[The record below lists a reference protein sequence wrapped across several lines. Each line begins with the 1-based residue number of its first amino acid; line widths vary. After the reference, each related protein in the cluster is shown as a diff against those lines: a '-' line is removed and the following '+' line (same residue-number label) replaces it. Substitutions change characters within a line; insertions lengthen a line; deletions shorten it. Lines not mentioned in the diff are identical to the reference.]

1 MGNKKLGSEQTGEN
15 ITGLI
20 FGLDLKMKK
29 LILLGCLA
37 LLASVQSAAVET
49 VNADVIVD
57 SVDRTIDIASQLVKI
72 NTKVTLTNNG
82 KGAITGFHY
91 GMEEAAKAKL
101 AFIGATVGS
110 NEKTYLRTNLVQIK
124 DGPSSGSFYRI
135 ELKKALSPKESVTV
149 EVETVLAKALEMFP
163 KELVQRER
171 QLVLFK
177 GNHYV
182 FLPYKSKSQTT
193 KATLSG
199 TSIESYSKLKPVSV
213 SDAVI
218 TYGPYANVEPF
229 TFDEMSVHYENNS
242 PFLVVSHME
251 RVVELS
257 MWGNIAIEET
267 IDARHNG
274 AVLKGS
280 FSRYEFQRENSGVAA
295 IKSFKTFLPAAANG
309 VYYRDDIGNISTSAM
324 RVLDDAVEVDLRPR
338 FPLFGGWKTHYVLGY
353 NVPSYEYLYNAG
365 DDFVLKMRLLDHVFD
380 DMLVEDFTLKIILPE
395 GSKVGKFDSPFPTK
409 RLPDTL
415 HYTYLDIQGRPVVTI
430 KNVGDLT
437 EKNILDFEL
446 AFKFSRL
453 SMIMEPLMLIVAFL
467 IFFFFAFIYVRLDFS
482 ISKDEGYE
490 IRLRVSG
497 LCEKISVNQ
506 DRRWNNYDK
515 FDESLVK
522 LKSSKDINTFKMNF
536 KTISN
541 DLKADSQT
549 IADFLITLKTLSSE
563 TADKVTELQRLDG
576 TLREAQNAQANL
588 AEKLVSGKLGKQ
600 QFVDQEAIVTRRKNE
615 CREKIMSITSFLQS
629 M

>member
-1 MGNKKLGSEQTGEN
+1 MGSGRSFGSE
-15 ITGLI
+15 
-20 FGLDLKMKK
+20 KMKSV
-29 LILLGCLA
+29 ILFGFLA
-37 LLASVQSAAVET
+37 LLVGVKSAAVET
-49 VNADVIVD
+49 VNADILVD

-193 KATLSG
+193 KVTLSG
-199 TSIESYSKLKPVSV
+199 TAIESYSKLKPVSA

-229 TFDEMSVHYENNS
+229 SFDEMSVHYENNS
-242 PFLVVSHME
+242 PFLVVTHME

-295 IKSFKTFLPAAANG
+295 IKSFKTFLPASANG
-309 VYYRDDIGNISTSAM
+309 VYYRDEIGNISTSAM
-324 RVLDDAVEVDLRPR
+324 RVLDDAVELDLRPR

-353 NVPSYEYLYNAG
+353 NVPSYEYLYNKG
-365 DDFVLKMRLLDHVFD
+365 DDFVLNMRLLDHVFD
-380 DMLVEDFTLKIILPE
+380 EMLVEEFVVKIILPE
-395 GSKVGKFDSPFPTK
+395 GSKVGKFEAPFPTK
-409 RLPDTL
+409 RLPDSL

-430 KNVGDLT
+430 EGVNDLT
-437 EKNILDFEL
+437 EKHIMDFQLE
-446 AFKFSRL
+446 FQFSRL
-453 SMIMEPLMLIVAFL
+453 SMMREPLMLIVAFFV
-467 IFFFFAFIYVRLDFS
+467 FFFLAFVYVRLDFS
-482 ISKDEGYE
+482 ISKDEGQE
-490 IRLRVSG
+490 VRLKVSG
-497 LCEKISVNQ
+497 FCEKIVGLQ
-506 DRRWNNYDK
+506 DQRWNNYEK
-515 FDESLVK
+515 FDEALVF
-522 LKSSKDINTFKMNF
+522 LKASKDINAFKNSA
-536 KTISN
+536 KAIHS
-541 DLKADSQT
+541 DLKAKTQT
-549 IADFLITLKTLSSE
+549 IDDLAGSLRTLSPE
-563 TADKVTELQRLDG
+563 VADKIKELQKLDG
-576 TLREAQNAQANL
+576 TLREFQNSQAGL
-588 AEKLVSGKLGKQ
+588 AEKLVGQKIGKP
-600 QFVDQEAIVTRRKNE
+600 QFLDQEAVVVKRKDD
-615 CREKIMSITSFLQS
+615 CKDKILGITSFLQS
-629 M
+629 

>member
-37 LLASVQSAAVET
+37 LLARVQSAAVET
-49 VNADVIVD
+49 VNADILVD

-72 NTKVTLTNNG
+72 ITKVTLTNNG

-163 KELVQRER
+163 KELVQKER

-199 TSIESYSKLKPVSV
+199 TAIESYSKLKPVSV

-267 IDARHNG
+267 IEARHNG

-295 IKSFKTFLPAAANG
+295 IKSFKTFLPASANG
-309 VYYRDDIGNISTSAM
+309 VYYRDDIGNISTSHM
-324 RVLDDAVEVDLRPR
+324 KVMDDAVELDLRPR
-338 FPLFGGWKTHYVLGY
+338 FPLFGGWKTHYVTGY
-353 NVPSYEYLYNAG
+353 NVPSYEYLFFKA
-365 DDFVLKMRLLDHVFD
+365 DQHVLNMRLIDHIFD
-380 DMLVEDFTLKIILPE
+380 DMLVEEVEVKIILPE
-395 GSKVGKFDSPFPTK
+395 GVSDLKLSTPYPMTRGEDS
-409 RLPDTL
+409 L
-415 HYTYLDIQGRPVVTI
+415 HYTYLDTTGRTVVSLYSNKLLSENHIQDFQLGFTYPHRTM
-430 KNVGDLT
+430 LT
-437 EKNILDFEL
+437 EPFLL
-446 AFKFSRL
+446 VAAFFL
-453 SMIMEPLMLIVAFL
+453 LYLMAI
-467 IFFFFAFIYVRLDFS
+467 IYARLDFS
-482 ISKDEGYE
+482 ITLDEGAEAKMKVAGY
-490 IRLRVSG
+490 
-497 LCEKISVNQ
+497 CEKVASLQ
-506 DRRWNNYDK
+506 DR
-515 FDESLVK
+515 
-522 LKSSKDINTFKMNF
+522 
-536 KTISN
+536 
-541 DLKADSQT
+541 KA
-549 IADFLITLKTLSSE
+549 
-563 TADKVTELQRLDG
+563 
-576 TLREAQNAQANL
+576 
-588 AEKLVSGKLGKQ
+588 
-600 QFVDQEAIVTRRKNE
+600 
-615 CREKIMSITSFLQS
+615 
-629 M
+629 